1 MTFLAPAFLYASM
14 AVAAV
19 IVGLHFIVTRQPRAG
34 ILPTARFVPDTR
46 ATAVAA
52 SRRPTD
58 LLLMF
63 IRMLIVL
70 AAGAGMAKPVLTPSR
85 APSARV
91 ILADVSRSA
100 RDSIATRDSVRS
112 YYRDGDAV
120 VLFDSSTRLLAGN
133 VADSIGA
140 LRPSMKRGNL
150 SAALIAALRAGSSL
164 RDRADSLELVIV
176 SPFAREELD
185 AATDTIRTL
194 WKGRARLI
202 RIPVPAADTVS
213 VPGRLAITSDASDPL
228 HVSVELAGKTTK
240 VSALVDRRTS
250 RSESVVSNPGGV
262 LIDWP
267 ASARPRFAIPRPV
280 LDTVGGAMAFESVVV
295 AAFDRQWSY
304 PQDSLNGAEVI
315 ARWVDGDPAAVEKPD
330 GAGCTRSVAIPVT
343 PVGDLVIRHE
353 FVRMVAALSRPCASK
368 TSLILADPAAVTK
381 LAGHGGL
388 APRNAFQPVT
398 DRRSELAP
406 WLFALALAAAI
417 GELFVRRRGRGAS
430 VIDSENRTTSAEARA
445 A

>member
-1 MTFLAPAFLYASM
+1 MTFLAPGFLYAAM

-85 APSARV
+85 VASARV
-91 ILADVSRSA
+91 ILVDASRSA
-100 RDSIATRDSVRS
+100 RDSLATRDSVRS

-120 VLFDSSTRLLAGN
+120 VVFDSSTRVLAGS

-140 LRPSMKRGNL
+140 LRPSIKRGNI
-150 SAALIAALRAGSSL
+150 SGALIAALRAGSSL
-164 RDRADSLELVIV
+164 RDRADRLELVIV
-176 SPFAREELD
+176 SSFAKEELD

-194 WKGRARLI
+194 WKGRAQLV
-202 RIPVPAADTVS
+202 RIPIPAADTAS
-213 VPGRLAITSDASDPL
+213 LPGKLAITAVAGDPL
-228 HVSVELAGKTTK
+228 QVSVELAGKTTN
-240 VSALVDRRTS
+240 VSALVDRRPAQGQKGG
-250 RSESVVSNPGGV
+250 SNPGGV
-262 LIDWP
+262 LIEWP
-267 ASARPRFAIPRPV
+267 ESARPRYAIPRPV
-280 LDTVGGAMAFESVVV
+280 RDTVGGVMAFDRVVV
-295 AAFDRQWSY
+295 TAFDRQWSY

-315 ARWVDGDPAAVEKPD
+315 ARWVDGDPAAVEKRD
-330 GAGCTRSVAIPVT
+330 GTGCTRSVAIPVT

-368 TSLILADPAAVTK
+368 TSLILAEPNVVAK
-381 LAGHGGL
+381 LAGQGGL
-388 APRNAFQPVT
+388 APRTAFQPVT
-398 DRRSELAP
+398 DKRSELAP

-417 GELFVRRRGRGAS
+417 GELFARRRGRRES
-430 VIDSENRTTSAEARA
+430 VVDAGDRTISTARVA
-445 A
+445 

>member
-1 MTFLAPAFLYASM
+1 M
-14 AVAAV
+14 AVSV
-19 IVGLHFIVTRQPRAG
+19 FVLGLHFIVTRQPRAG

-85 APSARV
+85 APEARV
-91 ILADVSRSA
+91 ILVDVSRSA
-100 RDSIATRDSVRS
+100 RDSLATRDSVRS

-120 VLFDSSTRLLAGN
+120 VVFDSSTRVLAGN
-133 VADSIGA
+133 VADSIRA
-140 LRPSMKRGNL
+140 LRPGIKRGNL

-176 SPFAREELD
+176 SPFAKEELD

-194 WKGRARLI
+194 WKGRARLV
-202 RIPVPAADTVS
+202 RISIPAADTVS
-213 VPGRLAITSDASDPL
+213 IPGKLAIAAEATDPL
-228 HVSVELAGKTTK
+228 QVSVELAGKTTR
-240 VSALVDRRTS
+240 VSALVDRRPTPS
-250 RSESVVSNPGGV
+250 QSVLSNPGGV
-262 LIDWP
+262 LIEWP
-267 ASARPRFAIPRPV
+267 ASARPRYAISRAV
-280 LDTVGGAMAFESVVV
+280 RDTVGGVMAFESVVV

-304 PQDSLNGAEVI
+304 PQDSLDGAHVI

-330 GAGCTRSVAIPVT
+330 GTGCTRSVAIPVT

-368 TSLILADPAAVTK
+368 TSLILAVPTAVDR
-381 LAGHGGL
+381 LAGQGGL
-388 APRNAFQPVT
+388 APRTAFQPVT
-398 DRRSELAP
+398 DKRSELAP

-417 GELFVRRRGRGAS
+417 GELFVRRRGRRGS
-430 VIDSENRTTSAEARA
+430 VADAGNPATFRA
-445 A
+445 QAA